1 MASILKSLKSDDAPS
16 ARKVFGSCTQAHP
29 LFCNVSVADWGGNG
43 AAAAAD
49 LAEVQ
54 LMDLLLSL
62 TVKTGVV
69 SSSIFF

>member
-1 MASILKSLKSDDAPS
+1 MASILKSLKSDDVPS

-43 AAAAAD
+43 AAAAD

-54 LMDLLLSL
+54 PMDLLLSL